1 MSWFETI
8 LKRDIP
14 FAMTGMKYKPLFLIV
29 LGNRKQMENYLQK
42 ARESNSDLPVINGWF
57 DNNSDFDFY
66 WNQVEQMR
74 ENATF
79 PKDLPKEE
87 AKQMFEEF
95 VKIARNKRENYFE
108 KNRQG
113 FSNVMDKALKL
124 KRESLTLTSAEDL
137 PKKKQMIDKI
147 QEIYK
152 EIIEIKPRESEFW
165 KKNRNLLDKLK
176 EIEKTTLDTPKK
188 NYLSFG
194 NLTLIPF
201 SFMFSDE
208 PPFEE
213 TETLIE
219 FAEMI
224 GGEYKDGIILVDF
237 KYFKQ
242 PSQYGKFGTPEK
254 AKEEVLVSKL
264 HEIDENGNKPILEF
278 YREKIQPL
286 KLEFNKG
293 NSTQQISV
301 KEVESYALNIK
312 GVKLKATEKVF
323 DYSLV
328 EKYLN
333 AVNSL
338 PAGSKQA
345 FAPDAKQRVS
355 RRLYEVILLE
365 RLSKSTKQLTLNP
378 YADII
383 MANTFDDNW
392 YTDFFK
398 QIKNTQIVGKE
409 AVRRMIKEDIARSLF
424 ARRDTSVKFDI
435 GLTPFLTTPIE
446 KLVDKGENKQTF
458 KKLKEEITKILN
470 SSSEQGGI
478 GDRVATKG
486 SEYRK
491 QQLDFLERYFLFKEG
506 LAIGRELEDLGS
518 EVTAEYF
525 TESGELIDVGS
536 DTLIDASRE
545 DDLTEFPEEPMYIK
559 LTVDFEFDTPQE
571 IQEYA
576 EEMGSDP
583 EDLKDLED
591 SLKGMTEKLK
601 KLTSTRASRKIT
613 AQGAKE
619 SKVSEEYAREVKDI
633 GLKIRDLQERIKVGK
648 SKTLR
653 EGLFQTNSFENYIM
667 NLIQQDKLESL
678 VKSST
683 SDLTFASSESIKP
696 ETSIMFFSLLD
707 PRLPNAPPLPSSAKS
722 TVGDTLLNINELVK
736 KEEGEKAREVLS
748 SLNDYMPTFLNYVK
762 KAFLESFKRQ
772 IEFFAKN
779 FGTTKFNKEQVSAAV
794 KKFKELGL
802 IEEV

>member
-14 FAMTGMKYKPLFLIV
+14 FAMTGMKYNPLFLFV

-42 ARESNSDLPVINGWF
+42 ARESNTDLATLNGWF
-57 DNNSDFDFY
+57 SNNSDFDFY

-87 AKQMFEEF
+87 AKKMFEEL
-95 VKIARNKRENYFE
+95 VKVAKEKQENYA
-108 KNRQG
+108 
-113 FSNVMDKALKL
+113 SADKVGITPLLDAAIKL
-124 KRESLTLTSAEDL
+124 RRESLTLTDAEDL
-137 PKKKQMIDKI
+137 DKKKEIVDKI
-147 QEIYK
+147 QQTYK
-152 EIIEIKPRESEFW
+152 KILSMKPKTSGW
-165 KKNRNLLDKLK
+165 WAKNRPLLDKLN
-176 EIEKTTLDTPKK
+176 EIEKTTLDVPKK
-188 NYLSFG
+188 NYLSFESED
-194 NLTLIPF
+194 L
-201 SFMFSDE
+201 DE
-208 PPFEE
+208 GI
-213 TETLIE
+213 LKQ

-224 GGEYKDGIILVDF
+224 GGEYKDRIILVDF
-237 KYFKQ
+237 KHYTK
-242 PSQYGKFGTPEK
+242 PSKYNNP
-254 AKEEVLVSKL
+254 KEEQQEVFVAKL
-264 HEIDENGNKPILEF
+264 HEIDENGKKPILEF
-278 YREKIQPL
+278 FREKIRPL
-286 KLEFNKG
+286 GVKFNEGK
-293 NSTQQISV
+293 NTSNVSV
-301 KEVESYALNIK
+301 KEIEAYNLNIK
-312 GVKLKATEKVF
+312 GVKLQAVDKSF

-345 FAPDAKQRVS
+345 FAPDAGQRVS

-392 YTDFFK
+392 YTDFFR

-424 ARRDTSVKFDI
+424 ARRDTSVKFGI

-458 KKLKEEITKILN
+458 KKLKEEITKILD

-486 SEYRK
+486 NEYRK

-536 DTLIDASRE
+536 DALIDASRE
-545 DDLTEFPEEPMYIK
+545 DDLTEFPQEPVYIK

-601 KLTSTRASRKIT
+601 KLTSTRARSKVT
-613 AQGAKE
+613 AEGIKE

-633 GLKIRDLQERIKVGK
+633 GLKIKDLQERIKVGK

-678 VKSST
+678 VNSSA

-696 ETSIMFFSLLD
+696 ETSIIFFSLLD
-707 PRLPNAPPLPSSAKS
+707 PRLPNAPPLPSNAKS

-772 IEFFAKN
+772 VEFFAKN